1 MKVLAVDP
9 GKRTGLALWV
19 SHTDELAKAQPEH
32 QSWIEDWQPAMAT
45 IEAWV
50 PSVDLLVVER
60 FTISQGTVKKAA
72 EAGWSMGGIGVCQYL
87 AAKAGTE
94 ILLQS
99 PSDAMNFAPRAKLE
113 RLGWRKPGP
122 DHADDATRHLVL
134 ALTNR
139 RLIDLQRLLPPEPG
153 TV

>member
-19 SHTDELAKAQPEH
+19 SHTDKDAKQYGEH
-32 QSWIEDWQPAMAT
+32 QSWIEDWQQSMAT

-50 PSVDLLVVER
+50 PNVDHLVVER

-72 EAGWSMGGIGVCQYL
+72 EAGWSMGGIGCCQYW
-87 AAKAGTE
+87 AAKHGVPIT
-94 ILLQS
+94 LQS
-99 PSDAMNFAPRAKLE
+99 PADAMNFAPRAKLE

-134 ALTNR
+134 WLANNR
-139 RLIDLQRLLPPEPG
+139 AIDLTRLLPG
-153 TV
+153 AD